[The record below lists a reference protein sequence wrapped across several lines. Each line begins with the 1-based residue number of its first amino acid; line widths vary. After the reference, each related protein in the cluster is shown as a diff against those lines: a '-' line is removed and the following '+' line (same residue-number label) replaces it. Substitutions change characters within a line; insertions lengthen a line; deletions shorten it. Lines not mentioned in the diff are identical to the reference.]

1 MFLEPTTSVI
11 HLDHLQC
18 SFSSPPCSTTDFWL
32 YPQTDSSYDSLENEL
47 DVFAGSPARQQQCQT
62 RPEHLSGSLDSVL
75 TFSDTDGDTGGV
87 KRRRR
92 RENTKN
98 QEDREGAET
107 LSALDFLSLDD
118 KQRRRRSSE
127 PAPLSERGHVAEA
140 EGEDSQRP
148 LQIRTSSSTPAS
160 PELSCTSPDSP
171 EPLRFL
177 ARRGRRLRSKGSV
190 GEAPLRAACPKSPP
204 PREAASWGG
213 VRGYRSLHPNSWLKK
228 ERKLS
233 LTQQD
238 HLEKDTTMVGM
249 TSKPG
254 HTSHVCN
261 L

>member
-1 MFLEPTTSVI
+1 MDENVF

-47 DVFAGSPARQQQCQT
+47 DALAGSPAFGRQQQCQT
-62 RPEHLSGSLDSVL
+62 RPEQLSGSLDSVL

-92 RENTKN
+92 RLNIKKEEKG
-98 QEDREGAET
+98 EEAET
-107 LSALDFLSLDD
+107 LGALNSLSLED

-127 PAPLSERGHVAEA
+127 PAPLSERGHVAEVVG
-140 EGEDSQRP
+140 EGSQHP
-148 LQIRTSSSTPAS
+148 LGVRTSSSTPAS

-171 EPLRFL
+171 EPRPFL
-177 ARRGRRLRSKGSV
+177 ARRGHRLHSKASV
-190 GEAPLRAACPKSPP
+190 SEAPLRGACPKSPP
-204 PREAASWGG
+204 PRDAVSEGG
-213 VRGYRSLHPNSWLKK
+213 LSGYRSLHPNSWLKK

-238 HLEKDTTMVGM
+238 HLEKDTTRV
-249 TSKPG
+249 SKRLDI
-254 HTSHVCN
+254 HHYVCN
-261 L
+261 I